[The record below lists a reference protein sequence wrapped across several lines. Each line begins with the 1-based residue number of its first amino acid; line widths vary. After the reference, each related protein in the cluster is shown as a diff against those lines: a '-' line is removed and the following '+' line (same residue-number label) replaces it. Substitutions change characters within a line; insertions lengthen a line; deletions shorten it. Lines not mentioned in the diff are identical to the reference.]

1 MCERKVD
8 ITMRKEEE
16 LKNLIIRLNKDIHM
30 QVKCNCVRDGV
41 SMNDYVLGL
50 IKKDLKAK
58 A

>member
-1 MCERKVD
+1 
-8 ITMRKEEE
+8 MRKEEE